1 MRLYRALTEV
11 VNAAAE
17 RVSRFVLLHKC
28 NVSGIRKFNMQSDY
42 MTVDILFL
50 FLMRLYRRGRAPR
63 GREQDYQCPE
73 VVGAQLRPRTVPRE

>member
-50 FLMRLYRRGRAPR
+50 FLMRL
-63 GREQDYQCPE
+63 
-73 VVGAQLRPRTVPRE
+73 